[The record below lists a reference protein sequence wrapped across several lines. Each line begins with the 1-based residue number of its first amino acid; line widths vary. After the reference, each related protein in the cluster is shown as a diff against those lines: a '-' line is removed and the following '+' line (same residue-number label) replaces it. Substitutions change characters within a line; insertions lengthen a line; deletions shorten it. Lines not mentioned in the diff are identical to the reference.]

1 MKSSNVVVPVC
12 ALIIAVIAVWTHLHG
27 RLGPTI
33 KRWLFVRRLA
43 RAANVHAAIIDV
55 STRQVVMETNRGCV
69 EEAKI
74 YCRDVGA
81 VVDAVLADG
90 ERGLGATFISGV
102 WASPDLRAVAALACQ
117 EGFDALLPTALGYK
131 RRGGGGR
138 GRGAVLTRRY
148 DVGREFS
155 EAVLDTRFRTASL
168 GVFGPGGG
176 GSLEDAQER
185 KVASV
190 VALVGEGHTV
200 LEVGCGFG
208 GVARAIA
215 ERVPGAHV
223 DALTACR
230 YERDMVARAGGAS
243 LRNVILGDC
252 VALDR
257 VTGPYDSIVCLDTLP
272 RIGRRSLTAF
282 FRRVAALLTDG
293 GVAFFQTLVST
304 RTRTVF
310 DRGSTAA
317 TFIADG
323 VVDVPRIEWLADPLR
338 RAGLAMTLTELHG
351 GATVAP
357 NFAAWRENLTRAQP
371 AIVASHGSRLYRA
384 YTYHL
389 CMCEAACL
397 AGHLQLAH
405 ITVKKSS

>member
-1 MKSSNVVVPVC
+1 MKSHVLVPVC
-12 ALIIAVIAVWTHLHG
+12 ALLVAVIAAWTHLHG
-27 RLGPTI
+27 RLGPTL

-43 RAANVHAAIIDV
+43 RVENVHAAVVDV

-69 EEAKI
+69 EEAKL

-90 ERGLGATFISGV
+90 ERGLGATFIAGV
-102 WASPDLRAVAALACQ
+102 WASPDLRAVATLACH
-117 EGFDALLPTALGYK
+117 EGFDALLPAAPGYK
-131 RRGGGGR
+131 RRGAPAGKR
-138 GRGAVLTRRY
+138 DAALTRRY
-148 DVGREFS
+148 DVGREFA
-155 EAVLDTRFRTASL
+155 EAVLDSRFRSASL
-168 GVFGPGGG
+168 GLFGPGGS

-185 KVASV
+185 KVAAV
-190 VALVGEGHTV
+190 VALIGEGQSV

-215 ERVPGAHV
+215 ERVPGARV
-223 DALTACR
+223 DALTSCR
-230 YERDMVARAGGAS
+230 YERDVVVHAGP
-243 LRNVILGDC
+243 LRSVVLGDC

-257 VTGPYDSIVCLDTLP
+257 VAGPYDRIVCLDTLP
-272 RIGRRSLTAF
+272 RVGRRNLKAF
-282 FRRVAALLTDG
+282 FRRVSALLADG

-304 RTRTVF
+304 RTRTMF

-323 VVDVPRIEWLADPLR
+323 VVDVPRIEWLAEPLR
-338 RAGLAMTLTELHG
+338 RAGLEMTLTELHG
-351 GATVAP
+351 GETVAP
-357 NFAAWRENLTRAQP
+357 NFAAWRENLARAQRT
-371 AIVASHGSRLYRA
+371 IVASHGSRLYRA
-384 YTYHL
+384 YTYHM

-397 AGHLQLAH
+397 AGHLQLAL